1 MVTLQVMISRRAS
14 SPYIIPLTI
23 RRSIRYISHKVRP
36 YSTFSRSD
44 FESQP
49 YTSSYETGQPTR
61 GPLGDAAHVA
71 SRITPKRLKEHL
83 DKFVVGQERA
93 KKMLS
98 VAVYN
103 QYQRIREMRRQE
115 DEERERFAKLARM
128 KMAQEKLSRHPVEG

>member
-1 MVTLQVMISRRAS
+1 
-14 SPYIIPLTI
+14 
-23 RRSIRYISHKVRP
+23 
-36 YSTFSRSD
+36 
-44 FESQP
+44 
-49 YTSSYETGQPTR
+49 
-61 GPLGDAAHVA
+61 
-71 SRITPKRLKEHL
+71 LKEHL